1 MHIYIY
7 IYEESLVRSFKF
19 LFSLLFQ
26 PAESMNDQTTPVP
39 SVQTSA
45 PFVPRFP
52 DLVTRIGQKGLYI
65 LTMVLRAVF
74 TVSLWYKGG
83 GGGSLL
89 WTLYLGWLFVSIVV
103 VEKKSSQFY
112 WSPKTN
118 YRELCT
124 FGLKYGLNQKS

>member
-1 MHIYIY
+1 M
-7 IYEESLVRSFKF
+7 
-19 LFSLLFQ
+19 FSLLFQ

-83 GGGSLL
+83 GGGGVFVMNSLSGLALCIHSCCWEKVISILLITKDKL
-89 WTLYLGWLFVSIVV
+89 WRGNSAHLGWNMVLIKNPNEIMKSVV
-103 VEKKSSQFY
+103 FA
-112 WSPKTN
+112 P
-118 YRELCT
+118 RL
-124 FGLKYGLNQKS
+124 L